1 MSLQVAKIKGIPI
14 RLHFTLVIVSFLIAW
29 ALAAM
34 LMPEV
39 YPGLNISVYW
49 IMGIIGAIILLVS
62 VLLHELAHSIV
73 ALRYGLEVR
82 EIILFIFGGVSVI
95 EDQDEEASKDFRK
108 EFRIAVAGPITS
120 FVIAAI
126 LATSLWLLIYVTTGS
141 NNNNINNTDN
151 IPAIIVAGVLQYGA
165 LVNVLLGGINLI
177 PAFPSDGGRILRSAL
192 LRSKRDYDKST
203 KITARIGIAIS
214 YGFMGFGFL
223 VMISGSFIS
232 GIWLLLVGWFL
243 NSGARS
249 YLAQH
254 QLTSILSGVS
264 LTGIMN
270 TQIIAVRK
278 DMLITHLIHDY
289 LSVSAKD
296 SLPVIDDY
304 GHLVGMVASKDAWR
318 VPEYRRS
325 LVHVM
330 DIMIQK
336 SYLIIMHTDGTAD
349 DGLKY
354 MSRKRMDTVFIC
366 DQEGKLTG
374 LVSKTDIMNA
384 AGKRKDYAEGIRKL
398 ARHKSWK

>member
-1 MSLQVAKIKGIPI
+1 MSLQVTRIKGIPI

-29 ALAAM
+29 ALATL
-34 LMPEV
+34 LMPEI

-49 IMGIIGAIILLVS
+49 IMGIIGAIILLIS

-108 EFRIAVAGPITS
+108 EFKIAVVGPITS

-141 NNNNINNTDN
+141 NNNNINNSDN

-192 LRSKRDYDKST
+192 LRSKRDYDRST

-223 VMISGSFIS
+223 IMISGSFIS

-243 NSGARS
+243 NSGTRS

-254 QLTSILSGVS
+254 QLRSILSGVS
-264 LTGIMN
+264 LNGIMK
-270 TQIIAVRK
+270 TQIIAIRK
-278 DMLITHLIHDY
+278 DMLITQLIHDY

-296 SLPVIDDY
+296 SFPVIDDY

-325 LVHVM
+325 LVHVI

-336 SYLIIMHTDGTAD
+336 SYLIIMHSDSTAE

-354 MSRKRMDTVFIC
+354 MSRKRMDTVSIC

-384 AGKRKDYAEGIRKL
+384 AGKRKDYAEGIGKL
-398 ARHKSWK
+398 SRH

>member
-1 MSLQVAKIKGIPI
+1 MKIKTKKP
-14 RLHFTLVIVSFLIAW
+14 
-29 ALAAM
+29 
-34 LMPEV
+34 
-39 YPGLNISVYW
+39 
-49 IMGIIGAIILLVS
+49 
-62 VLLHELAHSIV
+62 
-73 ALRYGLEVR
+73 LE
-82 EIILFIFGGVSVI
+82 IFV
-95 EDQDEEASKDFRK
+95 KRFK
-108 EFRIAVAGPITS
+108 IAVVGPTTS

-126 LATSLWLLIYVTTGS
+126 LATSLWLLIYVITGS
-141 NNNNINNTDN
+141 NNNNRINNTEN
-151 IPAIIVAGVLQYGA
+151 IPTIIVVDVLQYGA
-165 LVNVLLGGINLI
+165 LVNVLLGGINPI

-223 VMISGSFIS
+223 ITISGSFIS

-296 SLPVIDDY
+296 SFPVIDDY

-318 VPEYRRS
+318 VPEHRRS

-336 SYLIIMHTDGTAD
+336 SYLIIMYTDGTAD

-374 LVSKTDIMNA
+374 LVSKMDIMNA
-384 AGKRKDYAEGIRKL
+384 AGKRKDYAKE
-398 ARHKSWK
+398 

>member
-1 MSLQVAKIKGIPI
+1 MSLQVTKIKGIPI

-29 ALAAM
+29 ALATL
-34 LMPEV
+34 LMPEI

-49 IMGIIGAIILLVS
+49 IMGIIGAIILLIS

-95 EDQDEEASKDFRK
+95 EDQDEVASKDFRK
-108 EFRIAVAGPITS
+108 EFKIAVVGPITS

-151 IPAIIVAGVLQYGA
+151 ISAIIAAGILQYGA

-264 LTGIMN
+264 LNGIMN
-270 TQIIAVRK
+270 TQIIAIRK

-296 SLPVIDDY
+296 SFPVIDDY

-325 LVHVM
+325 LVHV
-330 DIMIQK
+330 
-336 SYLIIMHTDGTAD
+336 
-349 DGLKY
+349 
-354 MSRKRMDTVFIC
+354 
-366 DQEGKLTG
+366 
-374 LVSKTDIMNA
+374 
-384 AGKRKDYAEGIRKL
+384 
-398 ARHKSWK
+398 

>member
-1 MSLQVAKIKGIPI
+1 
-14 RLHFTLVIVSFLIAW
+14 
-29 ALAAM
+29 
-34 LMPEV
+34 
-39 YPGLNISVYW
+39 
-49 IMGIIGAIILLVS
+49 MGIIGAIILLVS

-108 EFRIAVAGPITS
+108 EFKIAVVGPITS

-203 KITARIGIAIS
+203 KITARIEIAIS

-223 VMISGSFIS
+223 IMISGSFIS

-264 LTGIMN
+264 LTDIMN

-278 DMLITHLIHDY
+278 DMLITHLIDDY
-289 LSVSAKD
+289 LSV
-296 SLPVIDDY
+296 
-304 GHLVGMVASKDAWR
+304 
-318 VPEYRRS
+318 
-325 LVHVM
+325 
-330 DIMIQK
+330 
-336 SYLIIMHTDGTAD
+336 
-349 DGLKY
+349 
-354 MSRKRMDTVFIC
+354 
-366 DQEGKLTG
+366 
-374 LVSKTDIMNA
+374 
-384 AGKRKDYAEGIRKL
+384 
-398 ARHKSWK
+398 

>member
-1 MSLQVAKIKGIPI
+1 LSLQVTKIKGIPI

-29 ALAAM
+29 ALATM
-34 LMPEV
+34 LMPEI

-108 EFRIAVAGPITS
+108 EFRIAVVGPITS

-126 LATSLWLLIYVTTGS
+126 LATSLWLLIYLTTGS

-151 IPAIIVAGVLQYGA
+151 IPAIIVAGILQYGA

-264 LTGIMN
+264 LNGIMN
-270 TQIIAVRK
+270 TQIIAIRK

-318 VPEYRRS
+318 APEYRRS

-336 SYLIIMHTDGTAD
+336 SYLIIMHTDSTAE

-354 MSRKRMDTVFIC
+354 MSRKRMDIVFIS

-384 AGKRKDYAEGIRKL
+384 AGKRKDYAEGIGKL
-398 ARHKSWK
+398 SRH

>member
-1 MSLQVAKIKGIPI
+1 MSLQVTKIKGIPI

-29 ALAAM
+29 ALATM
-34 LMPEV
+34 LMPEI

-108 EFRIAVAGPITS
+108 EFRIAVVGPITS

-151 IPAIIVAGVLQYGA
+151 IPAIIVAGVLQYGS

-203 KITARIGIAIS
+203 KITVRIGIAIS
-214 YGFMGFGFL
+214 YVFMGFGFL
-223 VMISGSFIS
+223 ITISGSFIS

-243 NSGARS
+243 NSGAR
-249 YLAQH
+249 
-254 QLTSILSGVS
+254 
-264 LTGIMN
+264 
-270 TQIIAVRK
+270 
-278 DMLITHLIHDY
+278 
-289 LSVSAKD
+289 
-296 SLPVIDDY
+296 
-304 GHLVGMVASKDAWR
+304 
-318 VPEYRRS
+318 
-325 LVHVM
+325 
-330 DIMIQK
+330 
-336 SYLIIMHTDGTAD
+336 
-349 DGLKY
+349 
-354 MSRKRMDTVFIC
+354 
-366 DQEGKLTG
+366 
-374 LVSKTDIMNA
+374 
-384 AGKRKDYAEGIRKL
+384 
-398 ARHKSWK
+398 